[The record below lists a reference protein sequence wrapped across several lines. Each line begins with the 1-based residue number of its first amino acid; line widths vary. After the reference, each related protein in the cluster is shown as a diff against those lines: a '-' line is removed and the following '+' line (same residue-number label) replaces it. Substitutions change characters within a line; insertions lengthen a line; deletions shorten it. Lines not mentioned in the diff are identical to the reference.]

1 MNFRNLVKPT
11 LFLAITLL
19 SLISCNYILE
29 NSKTKSELTK
39 ERLTRIQ
46 TNKKEAKLLL
56 SAAKT
61 NLDILQLCK
70 ELQYVEGDSS
80 IASLAK
86 SLEQTHIEISKNYNE
101 LAREKLISVPKQT
114 NIIAKTNTEN
124 DTIFIEEHLKQ
135 IINKI
140 NTQIKLLDTLA
151 NVSNNTAFKRL
162 AAKDSLKL
170 KTNKNKI
177 MRVLHI

>member
-1 MNFRNLVKPT
+1 MKFRNLVRPT

-86 SLEQTHIEISKNYNE
+86 SLEQTHIEISKNYND
-101 LAREKLISVPKQT
+101 LAREKLISVPSQT
-114 NIIAKTNTEN
+114 NTIAKT
-124 DTIFIEEHLKQ
+124 DIEVE
-135 IINKI
+135 
-140 NTQIKLLDTLA
+140 T
-151 NVSNNTAFKRL
+151 
-162 AAKDSLKL
+162 SLKEIIT
-170 KTNKNKI
+170 KKI
-177 MRVLHI
+177 GRASCRER

>member
-1 MNFRNLVKPT
+1 MKFRNLVRPT

-39 ERLTRIQ
+39 ERLTRIK

-86 SLEQTHIEISKNYNE
+86 SLEQTHIEISKNYND
-101 LAREKLISVPKQT
+101 LAREKLISVPSQT
-114 NIIAKTNTEN
+114 NTIAKT
-124 DTIFIEEHLKQ
+124 DIEVE
-135 IINKI
+135 
-140 NTQIKLLDTLA
+140 T
-151 NVSNNTAFKRL
+151 
-162 AAKDSLKL
+162 SLKEIIT
-170 KTNKNKI
+170 KKI
-177 MRVLHI
+177 GRASCRER

>member
-1 MNFRNLVKPT
+1 MKFRNLVRPT

-86 SLEQTHIEISKNYNE
+86 SLEQTHIEISKNYND
-101 LAREKLISVPKQT
+101 LAREKLISVPSQT
-114 NIIAKTNTEN
+114 NTIAKTDIAVETS
-124 DTIFIEEHLKQ
+124 LKE
-135 IINKI
+135 IITKI

-151 NVSNNTAFKRL
+151 NISNNTAFKTL

>member
-1 MNFRNLVKPT
+1 MKFRNLVRPT

-29 NSKTKSELTK
+29 NSKTKSELSK

-86 SLEQTHIEISKNYNE
+86 SLEQTHIEISKNYND
-101 LAREKLISVPKQT
+101 LAREKLISVPSQT
-114 NIIAKTNTEN
+114 NTIAKT
-124 DTIFIEEHLKQ
+124 DIEVETSLKE
-135 IINKI
+135 IITKI
-140 NTQIKLLDTLA
+140 NTQI
-151 NVSNNTAFKRL
+151 
-162 AAKDSLKL
+162 
-170 KTNKNKI
+170 
-177 MRVLHI
+177 

>member
-1 MNFRNLVKPT
+1 MKFRNLVRPT

-86 SLEQTHIEISKNYNE
+86 SLEQTHIEISKNYND
-101 LAREKLISVPKQT
+101 LAREKLISVPSQT
-114 NIIAKTNTEN
+114 NTIAKT
-124 DTIFIEEHLKQ
+124 DIEVETSLKE
-135 IINKI
+135 IITKI